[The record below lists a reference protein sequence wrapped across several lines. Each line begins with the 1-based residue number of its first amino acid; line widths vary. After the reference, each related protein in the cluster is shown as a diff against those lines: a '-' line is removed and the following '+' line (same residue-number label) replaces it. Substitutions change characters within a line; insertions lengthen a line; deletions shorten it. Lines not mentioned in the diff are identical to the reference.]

1 MRRDLPEVFEI
12 SNREVL
18 PASPDVVIAAL
29 QPLLTSER
37 IERLESIIGRRTRSV
52 AAVLDGLIDPHN
64 TAAIL
69 RSADAFGTQEVHV
82 IEGEEPFVASTRV
95 TTGAE
100 RWLDVIRH
108 ATADACVDAFHDRDF
123 RVYVA
128 ATDGDLTPDDLAGV
142 KKLAIVFGNEHSGVR
157 QEVARRVDGTYRV
170 PMKGFV
176 QSLNVSVATA
186 ITLHAVTRGRPGDLT
201 TDEQTLLRAR
211 FMMLS
216 VRNAEQIVLEYLQR
230 DER

>member
-12 SNREVL
+12 SHRDVL
-18 PASPDVVIAAL
+18 PASAEVVIKAL
-29 QPLLTSER
+29 QPLLTRER
-37 IERLESIIGRRTRSV
+37 IERLESIINRRTRSV
-52 AAVLDGLIDPHN
+52 TAVLDGLIDPHN

-69 RSADAFGTQEVHV
+69 RSADAFGTHEVHV
-82 IEGEEPFVASTRV
+82 IEREEPFVASTRV

-100 RWLDVIRH
+100 RWLEVIRH
-108 ATADACVDAFHDRDF
+108 STADACIDSFHDRGF

-128 ATDGDLTPDDLAGV
+128 TTDGDLTPDELAAI
-142 KKLAIVFGNEHSGVR
+142 KKLAIVFGNEHSGVSQTLTQR
-157 QEVARRVDGTYRV
+157 TDGTYRI

-186 ITLHAVTRGRPGDLT
+186 ITLHAATNGRPGDLT
-201 TDEQTLLRAR
+201 ANERTLLRAR

-216 VRNAEQIVLEYLQR
+216 VRNAEQIVLDYLRR
-230 DER
+230 DEG